1 MEYNLYKGVDTK
13 VAADI
18 ALKSRLYVSGWML
31 SSYLKKIRK
40 GEIDARVVLCTENG
54 CAVGI
59 CVQVLSGVRK
69 GFTQVFVKKS
79 YRKRG
84 IGTKM
89 ASLVKFEGCY
99 GVKGVT
105 NKVWFRNG
113 YKVTGWP

>member
-1 MEYNLYKGVDTK
+1 MEYNLYKGVDAK

-31 SSYLKKIRK
+31 SSYLKKIR
-40 GEIDARVVLCTENG
+40 GSEVNARVVLYTENG

-59 CVQVLSGVRK
+59 CAQVLSGVRK

-99 GVKGVT
+99 GVEGVT
-105 NKVWFRNG
+105 DKVWKSSG
-113 YKVTGWP
+113 YKVKGSP

>member
-1 MEYNLYKGVDTK
+1 MEYNLYKGVDAK

-31 SSYLKKIRK
+31 SSCLKKIRIT
-40 GEIDARVVLCTENG
+40 EIDARVVLCTENG

-59 CVQVLSGVRK
+59 CVQVLSGDRK

-79 YRKRG
+79 CRKRG

-89 ASLVKFEGCY
+89 VNLVKFEGCY

-105 NKVWFRNG
+105 DKVWFRNG
-113 YKVTGWP
+113 YKVKERP